1 MEVQVQ
7 VLAHMKT
14 DSMAE
19 RGALRPMLSARQKA
33 AVIVRLLSTEGVNI
47 PLSDLSDETQTLLT
61 GQMAQM
67 RAIDRETLK
76 EVVDEFCEELDRL
89 GLTFPKGLDD
99 ALNML
104 DGQLSNTASSRLRRM
119 IANSAGSD
127 PWQRI
132 SGLPVEVLAQVLL
145 DESPE
150 VGAVVLSKLS
160 VAKAADLLG
169 KLPGDK
175 ARRIAYAVSLTGSVA
190 PQTVARIGVVL
201 AQQLDSLPEKAFD
214 TGPVERVGAILNHSA
229 SAVRDSVLEGLEQED
244 QAFAEQVKKAIFT
257 FVLIPERIAARD
269 IPKVLRGVDQAV
281 LVTALAS
288 ALQPD
293 APDNAVAEFI
303 LANISQRLAASLREE
318 VEQKEKVK
326 EKDAEAAKA
335 AIVAAIRDLESAGE
349 ISFILGEDE

>member
-1 MEVQVQ
+1 MQ
-7 VLAHMKT
+7 VLAQVKT
-14 DSMAE
+14 EMVAE
-19 RGALRPMLSARQKA
+19 PGAVRPMLSARQKA

-47 PLSDLSDETQTLLT
+47 PLADLSDETQTLLT

-67 RAIDRETLK
+67 RAIDRDTLK
-76 EVVDEFCEELDRL
+76 EVVDEFCQELESL

-99 ALNML
+99 ALSML
-104 DGQLSNTASSRLRRM
+104 DGQLSNTATSRLRRM
-119 IANSAGSD
+119 IANSTGAD

-132 SGLPVEVLAQVLL
+132 AGLSVDVLAPVLME
-145 DESPE
+145 ESPE

-160 VAKAADLLG
+160 VTKAADLLG

-190 PQTVARIGVVL
+190 PQTVARIGMVL
-201 AQQLDSLPEKAFD
+201 AQQLDALPDKAFD

-244 QAFAEQVKKAIFT
+244 QVFAEQVKKAIFT
-257 FVLIPERIAARD
+257 FALIPERISARD
-269 IPKVLRGVDQAV
+269 IPKVLRGVDQTI

-288 ALQPD
+288 ALQPG
-293 APDNAVAEFI
+293 APDTQVAEFI

-318 VEQKEKVK
+318 IEQKDKVK
-326 EKDAEAAKA
+326 EKDAEAAKS

-349 ISFILGEDE
+349 ISFLAEEED